1 MKQLHELIRRLPPGI
16 EFLVVVSWA
25 FGLPIFSSILAL
37 GAGSGAASGAGG
49 VLVFNNAALI
59 NIVSFELLQSVFLVW
74 FLWVRGWT
82 LERVG
87 LHVSWRGTWN
97 GWLLLLGTY
106 VVLMALQWLAN
117 YFMPGP
123 LQAAAQGYPSA
134 DPRVSMQLVF
144 LASTVNG
151 MFEEL
156 FVAGYIITALRDA
169 RGTWTAI
176 NVSTVIRLLYHLYQG
191 PLALITIVP
200 MGLIFGYFYVRTRQL
215 WPLILAHIL
224 IDIIGLSALGRL
236 LEGN

>member
-1 MKQLHELIRRLPPGI
+1 VKQLHERIRRLPPGV

-25 FGLPIFSSILAL
+25 FGLPIFTSILSL
-37 GAGSGAASGAGG
+37 GAGGGADSRAGG
-49 VLVFNNAALI
+49 ALVFNNAALI
-59 NIVSFELLQSVFLVW
+59 NIVSFELLQTVFLVW

-82 LERVG
+82 LAKVG

-106 VVLMALQWLAN
+106 VVLMALQWLAHA
-117 YFMPGP
+117 FLPGP
-123 LQAAAQGYPSA
+123 VQIAAQRYPTA
-134 DPRVSMQLVF
+134 DLQVSMQLVF

-156 FVAGYIITALRDA
+156 FVAGYIITALREA
-169 RGTWTAI
+169 RGTLTAI

-191 PLALITIVP
+191 PLALITVVP
-200 MGLIFGYFYVRTRQL
+200 MGLIFGFFYSRTRQL

-236 LEGN
+236 LERS

>member
-1 MKQLHELIRRLPPGI
+1 VKQLLELVRRLPPGV

-37 GAGSGAASGAGG
+37 GTGTGAEARAGG
-49 VLVFNNAALI
+49 ALVFNNAALL

-74 FLWVRGWT
+74 FLWARGWT
-82 LERVG
+82 LEKVG
-87 LHVSWRGTWN
+87 LAVSWRGTWN

-106 VVLMALQWLAN
+106 LVLMGLQWLAHL
-117 YFMPGP
+117 FLPGP
-123 LQAAAQGYPSA
+123 VQAAAQRYPSA
-134 DPRVSMQLVF
+134 DPQVSMQLVF

-156 FVAGYIITALRDA
+156 FVAGYIITALRER

-191 PLALITIVP
+191 PLALITVVP
-200 MGLIFGYFYVRTRQL
+200 MGLIFGYFYSRTRQL

-224 IDIIGLSALGRL
+224 IDIIGLSVLGRL
-236 LEGN
+236 LEGS